1 MPTPEGPEA
10 ARIAALRRRLGAAS
24 PATLTNFAW
33 FAARR
38 GSHAT
43 AIEAV
48 REAVA
53 QPGAPRAA
61 WQTLERLVTGRNDG
75 LLLAPASATRHQPVD
90 IANGASA
97 LAAAVAAHREG
108 ALAVAETCYLAA
120 VSVSHLAAAASDGLA
135 VLHEQ
140 RHEQDAANSAWQRAI
155 AGGAPWAAH
164 NHALALLR
172 RGEVPAARR
181 AIAQAM
187 TASATMPTA
196 ALYALAGYAALLDGA
211 AGQALSSLEIAVE
224 LEHDLARA
232 HFTLGL
238 AHDRLGHPAAALA
251 ATRRGLLLSPWY
263 LPQVWLLTAV
273 PGSAPVELPAGSER
287 PGASDG
293 TDDVLL
299 ALGRSLLET
308 GHLGESLA
316 VFDQVLV
323 RDPAQPAALF
333 HRGVVLAKLRRYDEA
348 LADWEAVDRT
358 DPESPLGAMS
368 RRHARSARQLAAL
381 FAARAG

>member
-1 MPTPEGPEA
+1 MATPEGPEA

-38 GSHAT
+38 GSDAA

-48 REAVA
+48 REAVS

-61 WQTLERLVTGRNDG
+61 WQTLERLVTGRTDG
-75 LLLAPASATRHQPVD
+75 LLLTPASATRHAPVD
-90 IANGASA
+90 ISSGASA

-120 VSVSHLAAAASDGLA
+120 LAVSPLAAAASDGLA

-181 AIAQAM
+181 AMAQALT
-187 TASATMPTA
+187 TAAPAA

-211 AGQALSSLEIAVE
+211 AAEALSSLEVAVE

-263 LPQVWLLTAV
+263 LPQVWLLTPV
-273 PGSAPVELPAGSER
+273 PGSPPVELPAGSER

-293 TDDVLL
+293 TDEVLL

-381 FAARAG
+381 FVARAG

>member
-1 MPTPEGPEA
+1 MATPEGPEA

-24 PATLTNFAW
+24 PATLSNFAW

-38 GSHAT
+38 GNHAA

-61 WQTLERLVTGRNDG
+61 WQTLERLVTGRDDG
-75 LLLAPASATRHQPVD
+75 LVLAPASPTRHHPVD
-90 IANGASA
+90 ISGGASA

-155 AGGAPWAAH
+155 AGGAPWATH

-181 AIAQAM
+181 ALA
-187 TASATMPTA
+187 TALATAAPTA
-196 ALYALAGYAALLDGA
+196 ALHALAGYAALLDGA
-211 AGQALSSLEIAVE
+211 AADALTSLEVAVE

-263 LPQVWLLTAV
+263 LPQVWLLTPV

-293 TDDVLL
+293 TDEVLL

>member
-1 MPTPEGPEA
+1 MVIPEGPEA
-10 ARIAALRRRLGAAS
+10 ARVAALRRRLGAAS
-24 PATLTNFAW
+24 PAMLTNFAW

-38 GSHAT
+38 GAHGT
-43 AIEAV
+43 ALDAA
-48 REAVA
+48 RAAVA
-53 QPGAPRAA
+53 HPGAPRAA
-61 WQTLERLVTGRNDG
+61 WHALERLVTGRSDG
-75 LLLAPASATRHQPVD
+75 LLLVAAGAGPQTPMESNAAS
-90 IANGASA
+90 S

-108 ALAVAETCYLAA
+108 ALAVAETCYR
-120 VSVSHLAAAASDGLA
+120 AAAASPALEGVVADGLG

-140 RHEQDAANSAWQRAI
+140 RHERDAADAAWARALER
-155 AGGAPWAAH
+155 GAPSAAH

-172 RGEVPAARR
+172 RGDRAAAR
-181 AIAQAM
+181 AALEVA
-187 TASATMPTA
+187 TAAPTA
-196 ALYALAGYAALLDGA
+196 GAAIWFLRGHAALLDGDA
-211 AGQALSSLEIAVE
+211 EDARVGLERAIALEP
-224 LEHDLARA
+224 HLARA

-238 AHDRLGHPAAALA
+238 AHDRLGHATEALD

-263 LPQVWLLTAV
+263 LPQVWLLT
-273 PGSAPVELPAGSER
+273 PILGGAPVELPAGDDDS
-287 PGASDG
+287 GIGS
-293 TDDVLL
+293 TDAVLL

-348 LADWEAVDRT
+348 LADWEEVGRT
-358 DPESPLGAMS
+358 DPEGALGSMS

-381 FAARAG
+381 FTARQG

>member
-1 MPTPEGPEA
+1 MVTPEGPEA
-10 ARIAALRRRLGAAS
+10 ARVAALRRRLGAAS
-24 PATLTNFAW
+24 PAMLTNFAW

-38 GSHAT
+38 GVHSLAL
-43 AIEAV
+43 EAA

-53 QPGAPRAA
+53 HPGAPRAA
-61 WQTLERLVTGRNDG
+61 WHALERLVTGRNDG
-75 LLLAPASATRHQPVD
+75 LLLVAAGTGPQTPMESNAAS
-90 IANGASA
+90 S

-108 ALAVAETCYLAA
+108 ALAVAETCYR
-120 VSVSHLAAAASDGLA
+120 AAAALPPLEAIVADGLG

-140 RHEQDAANSAWQRAI
+140 RHERDAADAAWARALEH
-155 AGGAPWAAH
+155 GAPSAAH

-172 RGEVPAARR
+172 RGQRAAAR
-181 AIAQAM
+181 AALEGA
-187 TASATMPTA
+187 TA
-196 ALYALAGYAALLDGA
+196 ASPANAALWFLRGYAALLDGDA
-211 AGQALSSLEIAVE
+211 EGAVVALERAIVLEP
-224 LEHDLARA
+224 HLARA

-238 AHDRLGHPAAALA
+238 AHDRLGHATDALN

-263 LPQVWLLTAV
+263 LPQVWLLT
-273 PGSAPVELPAGSER
+273 PTLGTAPVELPAGSDDES
-287 PGASDG
+287 GLGS
-293 TDDVLL
+293 TDAVLL

-348 LADWEAVDRT
+348 LADWEEVGRT
-358 DPESPLGAMS
+358 DPEGTLGSMS

-381 FAARAG
+381 FTVRQG

>member
-1 MPTPEGPEA
+1 MATPEGPEA

-38 GSHAT
+38 GSHAA

-75 LLLAPASATRHQPVD
+75 LLLAPASATRHPPVD
-90 IANGASA
+90 ISGGASA

-140 RHEQDAANSAWQRAI
+140 RHEHDAANSAWQRAI
-155 AGGAPWAAH
+155 AGGAPWATH

-181 AIAQAM
+181 AVTQAL
-187 TASATMPTA
+187 TASAPTA

-211 AGQALSSLEIAVE
+211 AADALQSLEVAVE

-263 LPQVWLLTAV
+263 LPQVWLLTPV
-273 PGSAPVELPAGSER
+273 PGNIPVELPAGSER
-287 PGASDG
+287 PGESDG
-293 TDDVLL
+293 TDEVLL

-348 LADWEAVDRT
+348 LADWEAVGRT
-358 DPESPLGAMS
+358 DPESPLGTMS

-381 FAARAG
+381 FAARVG

>member
-1 MPTPEGPEA
+1 MPDGPEA
-10 ARIAALRRRLGAAS
+10 ARIHALRRRLGATTA
-24 PATLTNFAW
+24 ATLANFAW

-38 GSHAT
+38 GAHAS
-43 AIEAV
+43 ALEAA

-53 QPGAPRAA
+53 LPGAPRVA
-61 WQTLERLVTGRNDG
+61 WHSLERLVTGRSDG
-75 LLLAPASATRHQPVD
+75 LLLATVLSPADAPTESAM
-90 IANGASA
+90 ASS

-120 VSVSHLAAAASDGLA
+120 APIAALSAAVADGLG

-140 RHEQDAANSAWQRAI
+140 RQERDAADAAWQRAR
-155 AGGAPWAAH
+155 AAGAPRAAH
-164 NHALALLR
+164 NQALAAIR
-172 RGEVPAARR
+172 RGATGSAREMLATAVRHSPAPD
-181 AIAQAM
+181 
-187 TASATMPTA
+187 AT
-196 ALYALAGYAALLDGA
+196 LWFLAGYAALLEGDA
-211 AGQALSSLEIAVE
+211 TDALRALEVAVA
-224 LEHDLARA
+224 LEPDLARA

-238 AHDRLGHPAAALA
+238 VHDRLGNAAAALD

-263 LPQVWLLTAV
+263 LPQVWLLTPI
-273 PGSAPVELPAGSER
+273 PGGPAVELPAGNDGHGGHR
-287 PGASDG
+287 G

-323 RDPAQPAALF
+323 RDPSQPAALF

-348 LADWEAVDRT
+348 LADWEEVGRS
-358 DPESPLGAMS
+358 DPDGTLGTLS

-381 FAARAG
+381 FASRSG

>member
-1 MPTPEGPEA
+1 MPDGPEA
-10 ARIAALRRRLGAAS
+10 ERVGALRRRLGAAS
-24 PATLTNFAW
+24 PATLANFAW

-38 GSHAT
+38 GAHAS
-43 AIEAV
+43 ALAAA

-53 QPGAPRAA
+53 LPGAPRVA
-61 WQTLERLVTGRNDG
+61 WHSLERLVTGRSDG
-75 LLLAPASATRHQPVD
+75 LLLASVATEAEAPVESSHAS
-90 IANGASA
+90 S

-120 VSVSHLAAAASDGLA
+120 AQSASLAAVVADGLA

-140 RHEQDAANSAWQRAI
+140 RQERDAADASWARAR
-155 AGGAPWAAH
+155 ATGAPRAAH
-164 NHALALLR
+164 NQALAAIR
-172 RGEVPAARR
+172 RGTLGAARELL
-181 AIAQAM
+181 A
-187 TASATMPTA
+187 TAVRQTPAPDPT
-196 ALYALAGYAALLDGA
+196 LWFLAGYAALLDGD
-211 AGQALSSLEIAVE
+211 AGDALRALEVAVA
-224 LEHDLARA
+224 LDPDLARA

-238 AHDRLGHPAAALA
+238 AHDRLGNAKAALD

-263 LPQVWLLTAV
+263 LPQVWLLTPV
-273 PGSAPVELPAGSER
+273 PGGAAVELPAGNDGQAGHS
-287 PGASDG
+287 G

-308 GHLGESLA
+308 AHLGESLA

-348 LADWEAVDRT
+348 LADWEEVGRT
-358 DPESPLGAMS
+358 DPDGTLGTLS

-381 FAARAG
+381 FATQGG